1 MSSTLFL
8 LRNLSTNEGLT
19 IETKN
24 KQNNRTLN
32 ETIFGIHPTCIFLAV
47 AKASKNLKNTVNP
60 KTHNLNN
67 LYAQSSG
74 DFTQLSF
81 IFSLFNAALKMA
93 VLQKKYCAIRF
104 RLCAVL

>member
-24 KQNNRTLN
+24 EQNNRTLN
-32 ETIFGIHPTCIFLAV
+32 KTIFGIHPSDHTCIFLDV
-47 AKASKNLKNTVNP
+47 GSGQGSKNLKNMVNP
-60 KTHNLNN
+60 KMHNLND
-67 LYAQSSG
+67 LYAQLSG
-74 DFTQLSF
+74 DFTQLSL

-93 VLQKKYCAIRF
+93 VLQKTITR
-104 RLCAVL
+104 